1 MTQFSGSTSI
11 VPIKTS
17 TGIGGTAFFP
27 VGMDSASFF
36 ETGSGLLN
44 FIIKSSSAIL
54 EFDSSSQGLQIR
66 IPSES
71 AGVST
76 DIIPLFITSSGI
88 NPRVGIGTTSPLT
101 AFDFK
106 DVEETTTGTELL
118 LRSSRTGSGAQTGDS
133 AGKINFTID
142 SASYTDIKT
151 TGSIAAIETKVD
163 TVDGTGVTG
172 EFIIG
177 VSSTKSTGPIDRFKI
192 NNTKTEITGTLDV
205 SSDISSSGALFISG
219 AESFIKS
226 LKIGSTIPIGTSTLS
241 VAGLASFSENVNL
254 GNSAG
259 DEINIEGI
267 TTIIGAITA
276 SGAISS
282 SGEIFGSTGSFSII
296 QGGTF

>member
-1 MTQFSGSTSI
+1 MAQFDGSASI
-11 VPIKTS
+11 VPITLQ
-17 TGIGGTAFFP
+17 GPLGEFVFFP
-27 VGMDSASFF
+27 VGTLTSSFF
-36 ETGSGLLN
+36 ATN
-44 FIIKSSSAIL
+44 IADAINTTASYVI
-54 EFDSSSQGLQIR
+54 EFPTESLALQFR

-118 LRSSRTGSGAQTGDS
+118 LRSSRTGSGAQIGDS

-142 SASYTDIKT
+142 SASYTNIKT
-151 TGSIAAIETKVD
+151 TGSVAAIETKVD

-177 VSSTKSTGPIDRFKI
+177 VSSIKSTGPIDRFKI

-205 SSDISSSGALFISG
+205 STDISSSGALFISG

-226 LKIGSTIPIGTSTLS
+226 LKINNTLPIGTSTLS
-241 VAGLASFSENVNL
+241 VAGLASFTDSVNL